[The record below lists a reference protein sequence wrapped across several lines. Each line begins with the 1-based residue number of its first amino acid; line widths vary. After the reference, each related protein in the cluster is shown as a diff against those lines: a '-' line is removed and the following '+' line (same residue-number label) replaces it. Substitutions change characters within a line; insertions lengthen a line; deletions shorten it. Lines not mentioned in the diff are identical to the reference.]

1 MQYVICGRIIKIY
14 FRNKGHNECFGTRAC
29 ISMGA
34 GSMTNFY
41 VNGKL
46 VLKKVSWKEHC
57 IVDSYYGGLVCDRK
71 LVHRFG
77 LRDKWSAETM
87 TNKGTV
93 YNSVD
98 ASLIE
103 AQIGQKGQSDKF
115 VTHDRGAVRVHF

>member
-1 MQYVICGRIIKIY
+1 MNVL
-14 FRNKGHNECFGTRAC
+14 EPEVSAALRAC

-77 LRDKWSAETM
+77 LRDKWGAETM

-103 AQIGQKGQSDKF
+103 DVEEVKRKSAKKGK
-115 VTHDRGAVRVHF
+115 VINL